1 MPIIAQ
7 HLRDEIRFTISGE
20 LCQRIADW
28 ESTLDEQ
35 IFDEQLSTGLFRGRL
50 PLDDDMLKV
59 MKMAKEQ
66 GGIMPYYGAG
76 GSRGACVYS
85 LRVTKTGGIVKV
97 EHSEADVSIEFEDT
111 LSRPKE
117 SEAVTPIMTFKID
130 EQEYKNLR
138 RWKYWSGRDA
148 LTPRYIY
155 QFGRVSLGRLG
166 YTVKVEDTATGN
178 KIDVTD
184 YEDW

>member
-1 MPIIAQ
+1 MPITAQ
-7 HLRDEIRFTISGE
+7 HLRGEIRFTISGE
-20 LCQRIADW
+20 LCQRIFDW
-28 ESTLDEQ
+28 ESALDEQ
-35 IFDEQLSTGLFRGRL
+35 VFNEQLSTGLFRGR

-59 MKMAKEQ
+59 MQRAKEQ

-76 GSRGACVYS
+76 GSRGVCVYS
-85 LRVTKTGGIVKV
+85 LRVTDAGNVIKV
-97 EHSEADVSIEFEDT
+97 EHSEAGASVEFEDT
-111 LSRPKE
+111 ISQPREP
-117 SEAVTPIMTFKID
+117 AVVTPIMMFKID

-138 RWKYWSGRDA
+138 QWKYWADRDA

-155 QFGRVSLGRLG
+155 RFGRVSLGRLG
-166 YTVKVEDTATGN
+166 YTVKVEDTSTSN